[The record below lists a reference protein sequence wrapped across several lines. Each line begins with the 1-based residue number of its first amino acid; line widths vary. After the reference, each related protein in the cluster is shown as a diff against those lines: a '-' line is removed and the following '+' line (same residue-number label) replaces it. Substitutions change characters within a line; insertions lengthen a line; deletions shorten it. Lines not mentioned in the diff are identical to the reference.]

1 MSSVAQAP
9 PPSALAISTTGRA
22 KLLLCLFGSIAAH
35 ALFVGLSPVL
45 FPRPLANASDSFVIE
60 AWPESAPAAPE
71 DPVKVAVPEA
81 REEAPKPV
89 RAEPSA
95 PRPPPTAADV
105 SRAVQHKGMLRAFA
119 ALGGA
124 AAGPL
129 TGGLGN
135 GLPTQGVAA
144 ASMGPAELPGGAP
157 ASDRGGDGPAGP
169 ATLGAIRLQRGS
181 GPGPGMGGNGEVVG
195 ASVVGMGGSVN
206 SSLVSEVEVTSF
218 VRARTGGIKACYES
232 QLRREP
238 TLQGRMRVRF
248 RILEDGTI
256 SQVSA
261 LENTLASSEV
271 EACVFNVIRGW
282 RTPFRPS
289 EAADVEYP
297 FVFSLR

>member
-1 MSSVAQAP
+1 MSSVAQASP
-9 PPSALAISTTGRA
+9 RAALAIPTTGRG

-35 ALFVGLSPVL
+35 ALFVGLSPIL
-45 FPRPLANASDSFVIE
+45 FPRPLASASDPFVVE
-60 AWPESAPAAPE
+60 AWPESVPSAPE
-71 DPVKVAVPEA
+71 EPVKVATAEA
-81 REEAPKPV
+81 REEPLKPV
-89 RAEPSA
+89 KNETPLA
-95 PRPPPTAADV
+95 RPPPTAADV

-135 GLPTQGVAA
+135 GLPTQGISA
-144 ASMGPAELPGGAP
+144 ASMGPAELPGGAL

-169 ATLGAIRLQRGS
+169 ATLGTIRVQRGT

-195 ASVVGMGGSVN
+195 ANVVGMGGSVN
-206 SSLVSEVEVTSF
+206 SSLVSEGEVTAF

-256 SQVSA
+256 SQVSTID
-261 LENTLASSEV
+261 NTLASAEV
-271 EACVFNVIRGW
+271 EACVFKVIRGW
-282 RTPFRPS
+282 RTPFRPT